1 MKKIT
6 AFQIHTTAEGERAAF
21 TYSIIDDDG
30 NVTASNKR
38 AEDILLDESALSAA
52 ATLYGFLQGKIPGG
66 E

>member
-6 AFQIHTTAEGERAAF
+6 AFSVHTTGEGERAAF
-21 TYSIIDDDG
+21 TYSIIDGDG

-38 AEDILLDESALSAA
+38 AEVILVDESALAA
-52 ATLYGFLQGKIPGG
+52 AKTLYDFLTGKIP